1 MSFISELLSSAGI
14 WVTKIISSLGYAGI
28 FILMIFE
35 SMVVPIP
42 SELVLPFAGFLA
54 ATGEFNIF
62 LVILVASFGSLLGS
76 LISYYIGLYGGNKL
90 IVKYGKYFF
99 VDLADLQKTEKWFA
113 EKGEKTVFISRFI
126 PVVRHLISIPA
137 GIGKMNLKKFCIY
150 TIAGAAL
157 WNAFLIYLGYLLGQ
171 RWNEVKHYSEYF
183 TIPVI
188 ILLIV
193 GGSYYIYHHIRNKQ
207 KNKKA
212 EEELLKD
219 K

>member
-1 MSFISELLSSAGI
+1 MALISELLSSIGI
-14 WVTKIISSLGYAGI
+14 WITKIISSFGYFGI

-35 SMVVPIP
+35 SMVVPVP

-54 ATGEFNIF
+54 ATGEFNLF
-62 LVILVASFGSLLGS
+62 LVIIAASLGSLIGS
-76 LISYYIGLYGGNKL
+76 LISYYMGLYGGNKL

-99 VDLADLQKTEKWFA
+99 VDPADLQKTEEWFA
-113 EKGEKTVFISRFI
+113 KKGEKTVFISRFI

-137 GIGKMNLKKFCIY
+137 GIGKMDLKKFCLY
-150 TIAGAAL
+150 TIAGATL

-188 ILLIV
+188 ILLII

-212 EEELLKD
+212 EEELLR
-219 K
+219 